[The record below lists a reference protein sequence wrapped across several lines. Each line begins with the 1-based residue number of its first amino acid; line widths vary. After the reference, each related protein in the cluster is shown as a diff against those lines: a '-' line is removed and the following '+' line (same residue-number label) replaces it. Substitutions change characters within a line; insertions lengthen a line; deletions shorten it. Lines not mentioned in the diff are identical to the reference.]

1 MLQTEQNIGNRL
13 TSLATMVMVALV
25 VAFCA
30 TIIAGYYVPAFTGV
44 DENGYLCAA
53 RRIALTSNS
62 IKHTVHPLEYVSEN
76 VVQTGEAVFYA
87 KYPLGYP
94 WLCALGYW
102 IAGPAGTFLVNPIL
116 AIAAVLGMFLLA
128 RAMTNVFA
136 GLLAAILLATNPWHL
151 VFGISAGSHSGAT
164 ACAIWG
170 MYFLWRW
177 GKSGGWA
184 NAVAAGVLTAYAY
197 TIRYS
202 EALLVLPVF
211 ATIVWRYFQ
220 ERQSLTITER
230 IRRLTRWRVE
240 AALLGLAAVC
250 AVLPLLMHHWC
261 AFGGPFRTGYT
272 LCGESTGFSWKWFSG
287 NWWLM
292 LTKLN
297 TPGLLLVFPVGLAGL
312 AYVAAHDYRRASLLG
327 LWCGPTILLYTAY
340 YWAPLWEGAAYLR
353 FFVSVFPALIIS
365 ALILLCEAVK
375 PRPLWTV
382 AVGVFVA
389 IIATFNLRAALT
401 ELGKASDR
409 LQSVRVMCDSV
420 RRHVPDGAIIVAS
433 ADALNTLEFMGD
445 YELYSAETFDRNLLT
460 WRTGTM
466 TNTDPHPFQVR
477 KAQDLDRT
485 LGRLNNGQLAAL
497 ERSLLASN
505 MAAGRI
511 VTVVTSPAGL
521 RNFRGRMG
529 EIFSYARLTEWY
541 QLDHGWK
548 NDPRP
553 SLAALY
559 RLQPRN
565 KDAPIVENAAVV
577 EEQVDQQQFR
587 INTMREEF
595 DDQYPGARKKWSE
608 LTELERQLQALRDKA
623 KQIQARRAPN

>member
-1 MLQTEQNIGNRL
+1 MLQTERNFRNGL
-13 TSLATMVMVALV
+13 ASFATMVMVALV

-30 TIIAGYYVPAFTGV
+30 VIIAGYYVPAFTGV

-53 RRIALTSNS
+53 RRVALTGNS

-76 VVQTGEAVFYA
+76 VVQTGDAVFYA

-102 IAGPAGTFLVNPIL
+102 IAGPTGTFLVNPIL

-151 VFGISAGSHSGAT
+151 VFGISADSHSGAT
-164 ACAIWG
+164 AFAVWG

-177 GKSGGWA
+177 GKSGGWV

-197 TIRYS
+197 MVRYS
-202 EALLVLPVF
+202 EALLILPILAIV
-211 ATIVWRYFQ
+211 VWRYFQ
-220 ERQSLTITER
+220 ERQSLTTTER
-230 IRRLTRWRVE
+230 ICRLTRWRMEV
-240 AALLGLAAVC
+240 ALLGLAAIGTV
-250 AVLPLLMHHWC
+250 APLLAHHWI

-272 LCGESTGFSWKWFSG
+272 LCGESTGFGWKWFTG

-297 TPGLLLVFPVGLAGL
+297 TPGLWLIFPLGVAGL
-312 AYVAAHDYRRASLLG
+312 AYVAVHDYRRASLLG

-365 ALILLCEAVK
+365 ALILLCEVVK
-375 PRPLWTV
+375 PRPLWIV
-382 AVGVFVA
+382 AVGVLVA
-389 IIATFNLRAALT
+389 ITATFNLHSALT
-401 ELGKASDR
+401 ELGKESDR
-409 LQSVRVMCDSV
+409 LRSMQTMCENV
-420 RRHVPDGAIIVAS
+420 QRHTPAGAIIVAS
-433 ADALNTLEFMGD
+433 ADALNTLEFIGD

-466 TNTDPHPFQVR
+466 TNSDPHPYQVR
-477 KAQDLDRT
+477 KAQDLDRA

-497 ERSLLASN
+497 ERSLLSSN
-505 MAAGRI
+505 MAAGRM
-511 VTVVTSPAGL
+511 VTVVISPAGL
-521 RNFRGRMG
+521 HNFRGRMG
-529 EIFSYARLTEWY
+529 ETFSYQRLTEWY

-553 SLAALY
+553 ALMALY

-565 KDAPIVENAAVV
+565 KDAASASV

-608 LTELERQLQALRDKA
+608 LTELERQLQALRDTA
-623 KQIQARRAPN
+623 KQLQTRPRTN

>member
-1 MLQTEQNIGNRL
+1 
-13 TSLATMVMVALV
+13 MVMVALV

-30 TIIAGYYVPAFTGV
+30 VIIAGYHVPAFTGV

-53 RRIALTSNS
+53 RRIALTGDSV
-62 IKHTVHPLEYVSEN
+62 KHTVHPLEYVSEN
-76 VVQTGEAVFYA
+76 VVQTGDAMFYA

-151 VFGISAGSHSGAT
+151 VFGISADSHSGAT
-164 ACAIWG
+164 AFAIWG

-177 GKSGGWA
+177 GKSGGWF
-184 NAVAAGVLTAYAY
+184 NAVAAGVLTAGAY
-197 TIRYS
+197 MIRYS
-202 EALLVLPVF
+202 EALLIFPILAIV
-211 ATIVWRYFQ
+211 VWRYFQ
-220 ERQSLTITER
+220 ERQSLTTTER
-230 IRRLTRWRVE
+230 IGRLTHWRREVI
-240 AALLGLAAVC
+240 LLGLAAFC
-250 AVLPLLMHHWC
+250 SVLPLLVHHQT

-272 LCGESTGFSWKWFSG
+272 LCGESTGFGWKWFSV

-297 TPGLLLVFPVGLAGL
+297 TPGLFMIFPVGLAGL
-312 AYVAAHDYRRASLLG
+312 AYVAVHDYRRASLLG

-375 PRPLWTV
+375 PRPWWTV
-382 AVGVFVA
+382 AVGVLVA
-389 IIATFNLRAALT
+389 ITATFNLRSALT
-401 ELGKASDR
+401 ELVKESDQ
-409 LQSVRVMCDSV
+409 LQAVQAMCENV

-433 ADALNTLEFMGD
+433 GDALNTLEFVGD

-460 WRTGTM
+460 WRTGTR
-466 TNTDPHPFQVR
+466 TNADPHPFQVR

-485 LGRLNNGQLAAL
+485 LGRLNNGQLATL

-505 MAAGRI
+505 MTAGRI
-511 VTVVTSPAGL
+511 VTVVMPPAGL

-529 EIFSYARLTEWY
+529 ETFSYERLTEWY
-541 QLDHGWK
+541 QLNRGWK

-553 SLAALY
+553 ALVALY
-559 RLQPRN
+559 RLQPRP
-565 KDAPIVENAAVV
+565 KAAPIAENAAAV

-608 LTELERQLQALRDKA
+608 LTELERQLQVLRDTA
-623 KQIQARRAPN
+623 KQLQARPVTNLH